1 MVNALKPRPKAPKN
15 LANDLMDFGT
25 YLLPALS
32 AALAA
37 ALTFGACR
45 VWHAR
50 RTRDL
55 LGRVEKSERARQA
68 AGQQAQQARKQI
80 EQLQK
85 ELAAQHKARAEAVSA
100 RKRVEHLE
108 QAAQEPPPRAAAAA
122 SLLAFDDAS
131 ASLPAHGF
139 ADTMPLVDGPGQVR

>member
-1 MVNALKPRPKAPKN
+1 VNALKRRRNAPTISRTTI
-15 LANDLMDFGT
+15 MDFGT

-32 AALAA
+32 AALAVV
-37 ALTFGACR
+37 LTFGACR
-45 VWHAR
+45 VAYAR
-50 RTRDL
+50 RTREL

-108 QAAQEPPPRAAAAA
+108 QAVQEAPPRDAA

-131 ASLPAHGF
+131 PALPAHGF
-139 ADTMPLVDGPGQVR
+139 ADTMPLVDGPGQAR

>member
-1 MVNALKPRPKAPKN
+1 VNALKRRRNAPTISRTTI
-15 LANDLMDFGT
+15 MDFGT

-32 AALAA
+32 AAIAVV
-37 ALTFGACR
+37 LTFGACR
-45 VWHAR
+45 VAYAR
-50 RTRDL
+50 RTREL

-108 QAAQEPPPRAAAAA
+108 QAVQEAPPRGAAAA
-122 SLLAFDDAS
+122 SLLAFDNAPP
-131 ASLPAHGF
+131 SLPAHGF
-139 ADTMPLVDGPGQVR
+139 ADTMPLVDGPGQAR